1 MCGIAGYI
9 DFKQSGRSPLVIRNM
24 ANRLAHRGP
33 DGSGFALFS
42 AESPTFPD
50 CRELKL
56 TNPQWIW
63 QADSYEV
70 ALGHCRLAVIDTSSN
85 GHQPMCRDEKEAYW
99 ITYNGEVYNHR
110 ELRIEL
116 EKAGYR
122 FTSNSDTE
130 VVLNAYAHWGA
141 RCVERFDGM
150 WSFVIYDR
158 IRKTLFGSRDRLG
171 VKPFYYTQNENSFSF
186 ASEVKAFLEVPD
198 LSLALNESAI
208 LRYLFAA
215 KIEEQGETFFTEIQ
229 ELHPGHSFEL
239 NLVTG
244 DFIVSPYFSLETKS
258 GQGDLSFDVAS
269 DNLYE
274 VLLENVSKRMVS
286 DVPVGFCLSGGL
298 DSSTIVSL
306 AAKIRSSNPDRFAQ
320 APLKAFTAQSPPPL
334 DETPFAREV
343 AEAVGADWIK
353 TVLEFD
359 DFLANW
365 KTINYYQDLP
375 ILTASTYAQFAVMRA
390 ASKHGISVMLDGQGG
405 DELFAGYTEF
415 YVSYW
420 NELLRKG
427 KWLTLYREM
436 RSQETAQFGIKSFV
450 SEWVKYL
457 AIKLPGSFGKQ
468 IVLRRRPE
476 RKMCSHRALNL
487 IDKKDLTRIHSFW
500 SLNAAL
506 SDHTTR
512 GPLKSL
518 LHWEDR
524 CAMQFSI
531 ESRTP
536 FSDDPNLLEM
546 AFSFPAEWKI
556 HKGRTKWIMR
566 HAVSRLVPRRI
577 IDRTDKLGFAV
588 PQTDWLMANESKL
601 RQLYDSKKHLDTLD
615 LVAHSAIEA
624 NWDAVFSQSACWK
637 EQFFVFRYVS
647 YLLWIEA
654 FDRVN

>member
-9 DFKQSGRSPLVIRNM
+9 DFKQSGQSALVIRNM

-42 AESPTFPD
+42 AESPVFPD
-50 CRELKL
+50 CSELKL
-56 TNPQWIW
+56 TNPQWVW
-63 QADSYEV
+63 QVDSNEV

-110 ELRIEL
+110 ELRTEL

-141 RCVERFDGM
+141 QCVERFDGM

-158 IRKTLFGSRDRLG
+158 SRKSLFGSRDRLG
-171 VKPFYYTQNENSFSF
+171 VKPFYYARNQQAFSF

-198 LSLALNESAI
+198 LALTLNESAI

-215 KIEEQGETFFTEIQ
+215 KIEEQGETFFAEVQ

-239 NLVTG
+239 NLDNG

-258 GQGDLSFDVAS
+258 GQVDLSFDEAS

-274 VLLENVSKRMVS
+274 VLLENVNKRMVS

-306 AAKIRSSNPDRFAQ
+306 AAKIRSSNPDRFEQ

-343 AEAVGADWIK
+343 AEAVGAEWIK

-359 DFLANW
+359 DFLAHW
-365 KTINYYQDLP
+365 KTINYHQDLP
-375 ILTASTYAQFAVMRA
+375 ILSASTYAQFAVMRA
-390 ASKHGISVMLDGQGG
+390 ASQHGISVMLDGQGA
-405 DELFAGYTEF
+405 DELFAGYNDF

-427 KWLTLYREM
+427 KWYTLFEEF
-436 RSQETAQFGIKSFV
+436 RSCRNSQFGVKSYFI
-450 SEWVKYL
+450 EWAKYL
-457 AIKLPGSFGKQ
+457 VLKIPCSVGKS
-468 IVLRRRPE
+468 VVMKWRPE
-476 RKMCSHRALNL
+476 RKMCAPRALKL

-500 SLNAAL
+500 SLNDAL
-506 SDHTTR
+506 SHHITR

-546 AFSFPAEWKI
+546 AFSLPSEWKI
-556 HKGRTKWIMR
+556 CEGRTKWIMR
-566 HAVSRLVPRRI
+566 HAVSRVVPRRI

-615 LVAHSAIEA
+615 LVTHSAIEA
-624 NWDAVFSQSACWK
+624 NWNTVFSESSRWK

-654 FDRVN
+654 FDLSN